1 MLAFDWR
8 SFCGYFVFV
17 YLFFLI
23 YEFLHAGCGV
33 KALQVVESLPVNSNG
48 LLLRTQL
55 DVKGCECLSKLN
67 SCSFEICMKK
77 MLDFNY
83 CLVKSE
89 YYL

>member
-1 MLAFDWR
+1 M
-8 SFCGYFVFV
+8 
-17 YLFFLI
+17 
-23 YEFLHAGCGV
+23 
-33 KALQVVESLPVNSNG
+33 KALQVVESLPVNSSG

-89 YYL
+89 YYLCERNCMIVLVLPIC